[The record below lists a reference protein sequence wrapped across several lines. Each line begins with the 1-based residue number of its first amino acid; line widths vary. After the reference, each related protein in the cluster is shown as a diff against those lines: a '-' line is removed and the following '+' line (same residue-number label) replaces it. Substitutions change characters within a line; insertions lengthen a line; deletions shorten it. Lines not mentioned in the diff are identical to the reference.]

1 MTPIE
6 RQFELRKRGITQR
19 AIAKEIGMHEITIGR
34 IMLGQLKSPR
44 GIEFI
49 SAKIGC
55 DPQVVFPE
63 YFNQDDNKGR
73 RRKAA

>member
-6 RQFELRKRGITQR
+6 RQFEIRKLGLTQR
-19 AIAKEIGMHEITIGR
+19 SIAKELGMHEISVGR

-49 SAKIGC
+49 SAKIGR
-55 DPQVVFPE
+55 DPRVVFPE
-63 YFNQDDNKGR
+63 YFDRGDSQGR